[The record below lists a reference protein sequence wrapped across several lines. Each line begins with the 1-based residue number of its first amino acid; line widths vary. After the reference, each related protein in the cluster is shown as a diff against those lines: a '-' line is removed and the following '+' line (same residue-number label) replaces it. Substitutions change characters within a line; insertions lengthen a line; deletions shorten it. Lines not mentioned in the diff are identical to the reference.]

1 MPVLFAAKLIV
12 WAYGLTVAAK
22 AGSAEMVD
30 MKLPKNRVIA
40 FIGGEGIRDHIE
52 VTERQ
57 ALEVM
62 ASLKER
68 AS

>member
-30 MKLPKNRVIA
+30 RTLPKNLFVAIVDGTGAREAV
-40 FIGGEGIRDHIE
+40 E
-52 VTERQ
+52 VNERQ
-57 ALEVM
+57 ALELM
-62 ASLKER
+62 TSLKEKT
-68 AS
+68 S